1 MAGKF
6 NFERCP
12 MCMEVMD
19 PDHGGCP
26 ACSFF
31 RDFVTEHTYEN
42 GDILHLPPELN
53 LPFYAGARVRHIDFG
68 SVFLGYSTHLK
79 RKVFLKEFFP
89 FPLLVRDH
97 NQAGRCFTPHD
108 AHFEDVADQVIAEA
122 QALSKLVIPGAE
134 QVYGAFRANGT
145 VYQVTEYICGP
156 SMAEITLTELWKV
169 CSLLFPRN
177 AMERKIPELSFYRLI
192 RPLLALLQR
201 MHYNGIYHGNL
212 EPSCILLDMQ
222 HPRLVL
228 ANLGTALAH
237 SRHSSTSSAL
247 ELFNEYL
254 PGTYSMLTPEQTDVY
269 SICCVIYYILVGSL
283 PPWNPYTASRE
294 IKDSPLPRVIENVLV
309 KGSSPQRIKNYSGM
323 AELIAALDDA
333 FTKLAKHCK

>member
-1 MAGKF
+1 MAGGY

-12 MCMEVMD
+12 MCMELMD

-31 RDFVTEHTYEN
+31 RDFVTEHSYEN
-42 GDILHLPPELN
+42 GDILYLPPELN
-53 LPFYAGARVRHIDFG
+53 LPFYAGARVRRIDFG
-68 SVFLGYSTHLK
+68 SVFLGYSTRLK
-79 RKVFLKEFFP
+79 KKVFLKEFFP
-89 FPLLVRDH
+89 FPLLVHDH
-97 NQAGRCFTPHD
+97 TAAGRCFRPHD
-108 AHFEDVADQVIAEA
+108 AHFEDVADKVIAEA

-156 SMAEITLTELWKV
+156 SMAEITLPELWNT

-201 MHYNGIYHGNL
+201 MHFNGITHGNL

-228 ANLGTALAH
+228 ANLGTMLAE
-237 SRHSSTSSAL
+237 SRHSSSSSAL
-247 ELFNEYL
+247 EQFNEFL
-254 PGTYSMLTPEQTDVY
+254 PPSHVFTTPEQTDVY
-269 SICCVIYYILVGSL
+269 AICNVIYYILAGSL
-283 PPWNPYTASRE
+283 PPWNDYLSIRE
-294 IKDSPLPRVIENVLV
+294 TKDSPLPRVIENVLV
-309 KGSSPQRIKNYSGM
+309 KGSSPQKTKSYSGM

-333 FTKLAKHCK
+333 FTKLANHYQ